1 MHAKLGCA
9 LIGILFLG
17 AGEATDA
24 KKETAK
30 FQGTWELSALTFNG
44 DEEKLKFKIAFKD
57 DEGVVKGNDKV
68 ADEYAKIKFKLD
80 PAGKLK
86 NIDITV
92 TGGTQTDSAMKGIY
106 EFKNGELHICAKVF
120 GDGRPS
126 EFSAPEGSNI
136 VLLVLKKV
144 P

>member
-1 MHAKLGCA
+1 MNAKLGCA
-9 LIGILFLG
+9 LIAILLLG
-17 AGEATDA
+17 AGDATDA

-44 DEEKLKFKIAFKD
+44 EEEKLKFKIVFKD

-80 PAGKLK
+80 PAAKPK
-86 NIDITV
+86 SIDFTV
-92 TGGTQTDSAMKGIY
+92 TGGTQTDSAIRGIY
-106 EFKNGELHICAKVF
+106 DFKDGELHICAKVF
-120 GDGRPS
+120 ADGRPS
-126 EFSAPEGSNI
+126 EFSSPEGSNI
-136 VLLVLKKV
+136 VLLILKKA

>member
-17 AGEATDA
+17 AGDGTDA

-30 FQGTWELSALTFNG
+30 FQGAWNLSAITYDG
-44 DEEKLKFKIAFKD
+44 EELKLKFKIVFKG

-80 PAGKLK
+80 PAAKPRS
-86 NIDITV
+86 IDITV
-92 TGGTQTDSAMKGIY
+92 TGGTQTDSGMKGIY
-106 EFKNGELHICAKVF
+106 EFKDGDLHICAKVF

-126 EFSAPEGSNI
+126 EFSSAEGSNI
-136 VLLVLKKV
+136 VLLVLKKA